1 MDTDTAREWLSKQ
14 EAADRLGLTTVTV
27 GRLIGSGKL
36 TTITLKEGEIRI
48 SAASIE
54 ALKADQAKKAEAE
67 SSPLRTAY
75 EIIRAIYPTVRIA
88 LLTVLIGGMAV
99 GVINEA
105 VMPVLDKHGWIAH
118 NREVPVWISG
128 EWIVG
133 EYRECGMLSRRSS
146 AQPVQPTPDVAG
158 PRLFCGV
165 DWDGKG
171 IDEFELAMPDPAGA
185 TDAISGNVDWGRFQA
200 NFHTLPVLFHGPMSN
215 PDAVFTTWHC
225 QRKADS
231 LECAARN

>member
-14 EAADRLGLTTVTV
+14 EVAKLLGLTTVTV
-27 GRLIGSGKL
+27 DRLIGSGKL
-36 TTITLKEGEIRI
+36 TVVSLKEGEIRI

-67 SSPLRTAY
+67 SSPWRTAY
-75 EIIRAIYPTVRIA
+75 EMIRVFYPTVRSA
-88 LLTVLIGGMAV
+88 LWIVLIGGIVV
-99 GVINEA
+99 GVINKA
-105 VMPVLDKHGWIAH
+105 VLPELDKHGWIAH
-118 NREVPVWISG
+118 NREVPVWIAG
-128 EWIVG
+128 EWIIG
-133 EYRECGMLSRRSS
+133 EYRECGMLSGRSS
-146 AQPVQPTPDVAG
+146 AQPLQASPVMAG

-185 TDAISGNVDWGRFQA
+185 TDAISGNVAWGRFQA